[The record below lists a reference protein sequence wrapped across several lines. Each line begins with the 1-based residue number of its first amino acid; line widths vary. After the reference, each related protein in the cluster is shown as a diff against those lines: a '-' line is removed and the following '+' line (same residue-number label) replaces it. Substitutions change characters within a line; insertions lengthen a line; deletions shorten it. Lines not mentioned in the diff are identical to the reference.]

1 MRKLGKKQ
9 VYKKSIIVFI
19 CLLIIGNLVPWNVLC
34 LGADGHVE
42 VESAFNDC
50 CNSPDHSSLTDSDFF
65 SSTEDHEMCKYCGP
79 CIDIPIINDIVLI
92 SKTTQ
97 ELNLK
102 DPAPTTCFLVDS
114 NNFNYTEYHLASKSF
129 SDTSFYIPLCTVI
142 LQI

>member
-1 MRKLGKKQ
+1 M
-9 VYKKSIIVFI
+9 
-19 CLLIIGNLVPWNVLC
+19 CLFIIGNLVPWNVLC

-79 CIDIPIINDIVLI
+79 CIDIPIINDIVRI
-92 SKTTQ
+92 SKKTQ

-102 DPAPTTCFLVDS
+102 YPTTTSFLVDS
-114 NNFNYTEYHLASKSF
+114 NNFNSTENHLVSKNF
-129 SDTSFYIPLCTVI
+129 SDTSFYIPLCTVV